1 MADNQEQT
9 NQEQRSNEGSGNQPM
24 SQEVL
29 RQMTERLTM
38 LELKL
43 TQMNAQGS
51 PEVESPEVLKKK
63 RFDNLRRNTSYLKR
77 KAEKYNEGEDGSEG
91 RVSTHKIG
99 IGASDM
105 KYLRF
110 NGNNYHTWSFNILN
124 RLQLIEDAKLLVL
137 GC

>member
-77 KAEKYNEGEDGSEG
+77 KAEKYNEGEEGYEG
-91 RVSTHKIG
+91 RVS
-99 IGASDM
+99 S
-105 KYLRF
+105 
-110 NGNNYHTWSFNILN
+110 HTNKSPRSSICPH
-124 RLQLIEDAKLLVL
+124 QT
-137 GC
+137 